1 MISDALAAVSLLL
14 TEFMTS
20 EVLDRTVSAACL
32 MELIVM
38 VAKS

>member
-1 MISDALAAVSLLL
+1 MSEALAAVSLLL

-20 EVLDRTVSAACL
+20 EVLDRIDSAACL
-32 MELIVM
+32 MELNVA